1 MTHILFVT
9 PYYPPEKTPPAI
21 RISETA
27 QCLAQR
33 GYQVT
38 VLTTFPNFPS
48 GIVPREYRGHRVLR
62 EARNGVKV
70 VRVWSYI
77 TPNKGFLRRILGQLS
92 FGCISPLLGWKHI
105 GSPDVIIVESPPLFD
120 AIAGRMLAW
129 GKRVPYIFTVADLW
143 PEVAV
148 QLGMLRNSLLI
159 RLAQWLEWS
168 TYRRASCVWAVT
180 QGLRDRLV
188 ARGLAPEHVF
198 LLTNGV
204 DVTRFRPLPH
214 DQARAELGWD
224 ERYTVL
230 YAGTHGLVYAL
241 STLLDAAEQ
250 LLARRDIH
258 IVLVGDGVTREGLMR
273 QAQVRQLKNVT
284 FLDPQPHERMP
295 LIFAAADVCVIPLRN
310 VPMAALTLPAKVFE
324 IMACAR
330 PTLLGVDGEARRLVE
345 QEAGAALYVEPE
357 NAEALVAAIL
367 FLFEHPEESTAL
379 GQRGRAFV
387 EARFDRQKL
396 VDVLEEQ
403 IINVTQK
410 PGTDV
415 ALVPVERVSATAGM
429 KQSSNGKKNPTL

>member
-1 MTHILFVT
+1 MIHILFVT

-27 QCLAQR
+27 QCLVKR

-48 GIVPREYRGHRVLR
+48 GIVPREYRGHRVRR
-62 EARNGVKV
+62 EVRNGVNI

-92 FGCISPLLGWKHI
+92 FGCIAPLLGWKHV

-120 AIAGRMLAW
+120 AIAGRLLAW
-129 GKRVPYIFTVADLW
+129 GKRCPYIFTVADLW

-148 QLGMLRNSLLI
+148 QLGMLRNRFLI
-159 RLAQWLEWS
+159 QLAQWLEWS
-168 TYRRASCVWAVT
+168 TYRRASLIWAVT
-180 QGLRDRLV
+180 QGIREKLI

-204 DVTRFRPLPH
+204 DVTRFRPLLRY
-214 DQARAELGWD
+214 QARSELGWD
-224 ERYTVL
+224 DRYTVL

-250 LLARRDIH
+250 LLERSGIR
-258 IVLVGDGVTREGLMR
+258 IVLVGDGVTKEDLMR
-273 QAQVRQLKNVT
+273 QARIRQLDNVT

-295 LIFAAADVCVIPLRN
+295 LLFAAADACVIPLRK
-310 VPMAALTLPAKVFE
+310 VPMASLTLPAKVFE

-330 PTLLGVDGEARRLVE
+330 ATLLGVDGEARWLVE
-345 QEAGAALYVEPE
+345 QEAGAAIYVEPE
-357 NAEALVAAIL
+357 NAGALVSAIL
-367 FLFEHPEESTAL
+367 YLFEHPEVADAL
-379 GQRGRAFV
+379 GQRGRTFV
-387 EARFDRQKL
+387 EAHFDRQKL
-396 VDVLEEQ
+396 VETLEEQ
-403 IINVTQK
+403 IAKVIQK
-410 PGTDV
+410 R
-415 ALVPVERVSATAGM
+415 ERSD
-429 KQSSNGKKNPTL
+429 PTLILVGRTPVAAHIEEKER